1 MVIGYIKELDFYGVS
16 VWLNS
21 PGKCY
26 NGRRILLADRS
37 TDALTIKRIN
47 DGGCEVVTTG
57 PPNDKPH
64 TCRYYHY
71 WSFLKKLHPE
81 TGVLLT
87 DVRDVVFQ
95 TNPFPMF
102 TGSEVCVAQEETNH
116 FEPINNSWLHQLS
129 GGNNPEFVNYMI
141 GRTVLNAGVI
151 GGKAGQLAGLCLLI
165 YLMTAYNPYTMLD
178 QTALNCILTTV
189 PYRHITRIFTLND
202 AWSINMHF
210 SNSRV
215 FKGSGL
221 CNDRGQEF
229 AIVHQYDRHP
239 ELVEYFR
246 KLYK

>member
-1 MVIGYIKELDFYGVS
+1 
-16 VWLNS
+16 
-21 PGKCY
+21 
-26 NGRRILLADRS
+26 
-37 TDALTIKRIN
+37 
-47 DGGCEVVTTG
+47 
-57 PPNDKPH
+57 
-64 TCRYYHY
+64 
-71 WSFLKKLHPE
+71 
-81 TGVLLT
+81 
-87 DVRDVVFQ
+87 
-95 TNPFPMF
+95 
-102 TGSEVCVAQEETNH
+102 
-116 FEPINNSWLHQLS
+116 
-129 GGNNPEFVNYMI
+129 MI